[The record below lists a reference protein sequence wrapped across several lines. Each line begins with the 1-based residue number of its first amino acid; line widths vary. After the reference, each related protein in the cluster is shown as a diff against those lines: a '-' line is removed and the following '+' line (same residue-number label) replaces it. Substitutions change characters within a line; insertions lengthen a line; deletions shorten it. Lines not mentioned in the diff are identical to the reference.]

1 MLLDKKLKGLV
12 RLHGIS
18 IEHYDGK
25 EVWNANW
32 SGARQTYMDIIGMG
46 GFWHLY
52 HEINVEEV
60 EEIKRVVDEEYK
72 KKGGVAYKG
81 SDSDCIDSNNLPD

>member
-1 MLLDKKLKGLV
+1 
-12 RLHGIS
+12 
-18 IEHYDGK
+18 
-25 EVWNANW
+25 
-32 SGARQTYMDIIGMG
+32 MG
-46 GFWHLY
+46 CFWHFY

-72 KKGGVAYKG
+72 KGGFFAYKV

>member
-1 MLLDKKLKGLV
+1 MWKYYKIFFEVVDIRGLV
-12 RLHGIS
+12 RLHDITV
-18 IEHYDGK
+18 EHYDGK

-32 SGARQTYMDIIGMG
+32 SGARQAYMDIIGMG

-60 EEIKRVVDEEYK
+60 EEIKHVVDEK
-72 KKGGVAYKG
+72 FKKGGVLLIRK
-81 SDSDCIDSNNLPD
+81 